1 MSTDKKDFE
10 AMSQNL
16 AETGA
21 KVNEMDNK
29 LDALN
34 DTLTKIENELAEIK
48 KMNNVANG
56 LVMALQKKY
65 LSDTDT
71 DKL

>member
-10 AMSQNL
+10 AMSQSL

-21 KVNEMDNK
+21 KVNEMDDK

-65 LSDTDT
+65 LSDTD
-71 DKL
+71 KL